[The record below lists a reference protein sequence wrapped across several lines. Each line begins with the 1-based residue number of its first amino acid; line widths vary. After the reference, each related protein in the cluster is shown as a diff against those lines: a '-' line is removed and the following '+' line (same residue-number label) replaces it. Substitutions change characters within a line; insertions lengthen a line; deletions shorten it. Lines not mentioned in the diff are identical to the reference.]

1 MTKPNYRVSKSAIP
15 LREVHPESAA
25 NEVPLRSR
33 KVYGNETSIV
43 FAERD
48 PDYHTKPHVHDCE
61 QMNYILSGEIWFYV
75 EGNGYRCREGDVMRI
90 PRNAV
95 HWAWNRS
102 KDKAVVIESHCPPLI
117 QGEEARA
124 RVVSLHGPDED
135 PAAVRYVMN
144 KNAAMDENK
153 VREIEERAFRE
164 EG

>member
-1 MTKPNYRVSKSAIP
+1 MEKPKYRVSRSAIP
-15 LREVHPESAA
+15 LREVHPESCA
-25 NEVPLRSR
+25 NDVPLRSE

-43 FAERD
+43 LAERD
-48 PDYHTKPHVHDCE
+48 ADYHTKPHVHDCE

-75 EGNGYRCREGDVMRI
+75 GEHGYRCREGDLMRI

-102 KDKAVVIESHCPPLI
+102 SGKAVVIESHCPPLI

-124 RVVSLHGPDED
+124 RIVSLHGPNENAD
-135 PAAVRYVMN
+135 AVHYVMN
-144 KNAAMDENK
+144 KLAPMDENK
-153 VREIEERAFRE
+153 VREVEESSLRE